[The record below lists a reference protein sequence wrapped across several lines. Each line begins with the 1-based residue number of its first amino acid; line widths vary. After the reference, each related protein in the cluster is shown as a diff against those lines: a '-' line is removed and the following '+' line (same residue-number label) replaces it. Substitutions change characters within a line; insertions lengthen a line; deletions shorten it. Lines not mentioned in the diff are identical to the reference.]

1 MESLTFDRRSNVKLN
16 LKPTGIQAIA
26 RSKLKLKRPAED
38 DVEQVKEWPF
48 IMSISPFYE
57 Y

>member
-1 MESLTFDRRSNVKLN
+1 MESLTFDRRSNLKLN

-26 RSKLKLKRPAED
+26 RSRLKLKRPAED